1 VSEAQ
6 EEKGV
11 EDDSN
16 FFEALSSYF
25 AREPQALIWF
35 THTIVESLDEAI
47 RKDDTLP
54 HDLKFFLGAIKAV
67 DNVFWNRDRRKV
79 ILSTIA
85 DSNALMNMLAVVTQ
99 LAKAYV
105 KIKDGNTEDPTK
117 IRAYLVNASEM
128 LTELL
133 KAVID
138 NAEMRTCDD
147 DPDDDSS

>member
-6 EEKGV
+6 EQTDV
-11 EDDSN
+11 ERETD
-16 FFEALSSYF
+16 FFEAVSSYF

-35 THTIVESLDEAI
+35 THVIAESLDEAI

-79 ILSTIA
+79 ILNTIA
-85 DSNALMNMLAVVTQ
+85 DSHALMSMLMVVTQ

-117 IRAYLVNASEM
+117 IRAYLVNASET
-128 LTELL
+128 LLELL

-138 NAEMRTCDD
+138 NADMRTCDD

>member
-1 VSEAQ
+1 MTESES
-6 EEKGV
+6 EKGV

-16 FFEALSSYF
+16 FFEALSNYF

-54 HDLKFFLGAIKAV
+54 HDLRFFLGAIKAV

-79 ILSTIA
+79 ILNTVA

-147 DPDDDSS
+147 DSA